1 MICADD
7 HYFLFIFMEDKMR
20 LQPNIVKTIFDHSLI
35 LPIDVDPEKS
45 GKVDLNVGRDFAT

>member
-1 MICADD
+1 
-7 HYFLFIFMEDKMR
+7 MR